1 VMSNIIGGPGMN
13 SRLSL
18 SVREKH
24 GLVYAI
30 DANYMAY
37 SDTGMFAIYFGTE
50 PKQVSKCMKLINR
63 EMEKLR
69 HKRLS
74 PSELASAKEQ
84 IKGQLALSEEN
95 NLGLMIMMGRAIIDH
110 DRVPPL
116 NEVFEKIDNVSS
128 LALQSVANEMFDETK
143 LSYLLMEPLNK

>member
-1 VMSNIIGGPGMN
+1 
-13 SRLSL
+13 
-18 SVREKH
+18 
-24 GLVYAI
+24 
-30 DANYMAY
+30 
-37 SDTGMFAIYFGTE
+37 
-50 PKQVSKCMKLINR
+50 MKLVNR

-69 HKRLS
+69 HRRLS

-116 NEVFEKIDNVSS
+116 KEVFEKIDNVSS
-128 LALQSVANEMFDETK
+128 LTLQSVANEMFDETK
-143 LSYLLMEPLNK
+143 LSYLFMEPASK